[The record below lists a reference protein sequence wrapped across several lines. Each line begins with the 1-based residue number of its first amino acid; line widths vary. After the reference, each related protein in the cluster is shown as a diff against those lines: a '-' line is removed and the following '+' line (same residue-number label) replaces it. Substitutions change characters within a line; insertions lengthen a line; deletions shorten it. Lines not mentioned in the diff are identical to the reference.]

1 MLGAQAAGGAFAS
14 PQVARLTATFHG
26 EHRIGHEAALQR
38 SSRAGDGTPIHVRMD
53 GAGFDNLDVPD
64 GSKQPKLEFTA
75 FVPTAEF
82 FRVMRVN
89 AASLDLQA
97 QFGVNPADN
106 GLERFITATRRQNFL
121 VPPRRHRAFPLLE
134 LTGAGAGVA
143 IGGTGPAA
151 SPSRGTASTRPA
163 TGPTTPA
170 RAASPSPVPSAGSTG
185 AGGRRHGGGGH

>member
-1 MLGAQAAGGAFAS
+1 
-14 PQVARLTATFHG
+14 
-26 EHRIGHEAALQR
+26 
-38 SSRAGDGTPIHVRMD
+38 MD

-89 AASLDLQA
+89 AAALDLQA

-134 LTGAGAGVA
+134 LMGAGAGVA

-151 SPSRGTASTRPA
+151 SPSRGAASTRTA
-163 TGPTTPA
+163 TGA
-170 RAASPSPVPSAGSTG
+170 RAASPSPAPSPGSTG